1 MFVKLVLLSPFS
13 LSDIS
18 SRATL
23 FCRAKCNCSNRSRT
37 LTSVTDSPKEPGSPP
52 NHEGPSWGLML
63 ALIFLA
69 MLVAIAIAWAFI
81 HPLLH
86 PH

>member
-1 MFVKLVLLSPFS
+1 M
-13 LSDIS
+13 
-18 SRATL
+18 
-23 FCRAKCNCSNRSRT
+23 
-37 LTSVTDSPKEPGSPP
+37 TDSPKEPGSPP

>member
-1 MFVKLVLLSPFS
+1 
-13 LSDIS
+13 
-18 SRATL
+18 
-23 FCRAKCNCSNRSRT
+23 
-37 LTSVTDSPKEPGSPP
+37 
-52 NHEGPSWGLML
+52 ML

-69 MLVAIAIAWAFI
+69 MLVAIGIAWAFI

>member
-1 MFVKLVLLSPFS
+1 VSDPQKDLSP
-13 LSDIS
+13 LP
-18 SRATL
+18 
-23 FCRAKCNCSNRSRT
+23 NR
-37 LTSVTDSPKEPGSPP
+37 D
-52 NHEGPSWGLML
+52 GPSWGLML

-69 MLVAIAIAWAFI
+69 MLVAIGIAWAFI